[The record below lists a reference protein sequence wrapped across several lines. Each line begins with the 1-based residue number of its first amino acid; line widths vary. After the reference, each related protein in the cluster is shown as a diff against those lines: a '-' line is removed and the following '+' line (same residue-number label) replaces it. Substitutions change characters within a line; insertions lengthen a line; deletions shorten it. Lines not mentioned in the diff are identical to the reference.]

1 MFVLDATSASALVV
15 IAALRF
21 GVPVLGIWL
30 ISKML
35 KRALPGQV

>member
-1 MFVLDATSASALVV
+1 MFVLDATGVAALVA

-30 ISKML
+30 ISKTL